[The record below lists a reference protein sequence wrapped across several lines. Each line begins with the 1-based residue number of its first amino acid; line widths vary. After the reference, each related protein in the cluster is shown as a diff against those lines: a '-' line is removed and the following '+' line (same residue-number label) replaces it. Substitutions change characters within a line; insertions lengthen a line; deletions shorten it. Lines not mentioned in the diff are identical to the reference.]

1 MIGIRRL
8 VILVGTLL
16 AVTLGTSFP
25 ASAAFSAS
33 AAVPATTIATMVVA
47 PPTSVVGKLACAST
61 STMSATWVKSTTP
74 RISGY
79 LVSVYFSDGLVQTVQ
94 LGATATS
101 WSATI
106 NEYYV
111 TAYSIQYTVTAQ
123 TDYGWTKESARTGS
137 FSC

>member
-8 VILVGTLL
+8 VILVGALL
-16 AVTLGTSFP
+16 TVTLGTSFP
-25 ASAAFSAS
+25 ASASFSAS

-47 PPTSVVGKLACAST
+47 PPTSVSGQLACAKT
-61 STMSATWVKSTTP
+61 STMSATWTLSTTP

-79 LVSVYFSDGLVQTVQ
+79 LVTVYFSDGDVQTVQ

-106 NEYYV
+106 DLYYV
-111 TAYSIQYTVTAQ
+111 TAYSVQYSVTTQ
-123 TDYGWTKESARTGS
+123 TDYGWTKESAHTATFG
-137 FSC
+137 C

>member
-16 AVTLGTSFP
+16 TVTLGTSVP
-25 ASAAFSAS
+25 ASAAFSAPAS
-33 AAVPATTIATMVVA
+33 VPATTIATMVVA
-47 PPTSVVGKLACAST
+47 PPTNVVGNLACAKT
-61 STMSATWVKSTTP
+61 STMSATWKPSATP

-106 NEYYV
+106 DEYYV
-111 TAYSIQYTVTAQ
+111 TAYSVAYSVTAQ
-123 TDYGWTKESARTGS
+123 TDYGWTKESARTGT
-137 FSC
+137 FQC